1 MGQRKPRTRVETWD
15 PAALPEPVRVGRGR
29 QSVSIRV
36 QAVGRDLLV
45 TVTGGQA
52 HAGAVAMAAPTAGT
66 PGAGAGAR
74 ALVIPPHKEGPLAE
88 ECARLV
94 ADAAGCAC
102 VAVAGIHQDEAAP
115 DEIAA
120 IVANAHSGMRRLA
133 AALARVPA
141 DQRYCSERL
150 PKPRTP

>member
-1 MGQRKPRTRVETWD
+1 MGQRKPRTRVEIWD

-29 QSVSIRV
+29 QAVSIRV
-36 QAVGRDLLV
+36 LAVGRDLLV

-52 HAGAVAMAAPTAGT
+52 HAGAVAMAAPKGGT
-66 PGAGAGAR
+66 PGAGAR

-94 ADAAGCAC
+94 AEAAGCTC
-102 VAVAGIHQDEAAP
+102 VAVAGIHQDAAAAE
-115 DEIAA
+115 EIAA
-120 IVANAHSGMRRLA
+120 IVANARSGMRKLA

>member
-1 MGQRKPRTRVETWD
+1 MGQRKPRPRREIWN
-15 PAALPEPVRVGRGR
+15 PAALPEPVRGGRGR
-29 QSVSIRV
+29 RAVVLRV

-52 HAGAVAMAAPTAGT
+52 HAGAVAVAAPGGQV
-66 PGAGAGAR
+66 PEGGDR
-74 ALVIPPHKEGPLAE
+74 PLVVPPHREGPLAQ

-94 ADAAGCAC
+94 AEASGCTC
-102 VAVAGIHQDEAAP
+102 VAVAGIHQAQATA

-120 IVANAHSGMRRLA
+120 IVANARSGMRTLA

-141 DQRYCSERL
+141 AQRYCSDRL
-150 PKPRTP
+150 PKPSTP